1 MSTAAVSTKLWA
13 STDDT
18 TRVAGPFFFQ
28 LCSQFRPQ
36 TEHLWDGSSGPQCPW
51 RGGVLCWSGKLMML
65 HIHKVGENL
74 AFYKDLLAA
83 YDRGV
88 WIYIPMSSGERILEI
103 WGRRGRLDDRMG
115 LLVRFNCLLA
125 TRSLAD
131 NWKDEDKQSKTG
143 SYRSAHI
150 KPSADAK
157 WRHSPSL
164 DAAMCSS
171 RRT

>member
-1 MSTAAVSTKLWA
+1 MVPLDLNA
-13 STDDT
+13 
-18 TRVAGPFFFQ
+18 P
-28 LCSQFRPQ
+28 
-36 TEHLWDGSSGPQCPW
+36 
-51 RGGVLCWSGKLMML
+51 GVVGYSACWSGKLMML
-65 HIHKVGENL
+65 HVHKVGENL

-83 YDRGV
+83 YDRAV
-88 WIYIPMSSGERILEI
+88 WIYIPMSSGEHILEI

-131 NWKDEDKQSKTG
+131 NWKDEDKQGKTG
-143 SYRSAHI
+143 SYRSVHI